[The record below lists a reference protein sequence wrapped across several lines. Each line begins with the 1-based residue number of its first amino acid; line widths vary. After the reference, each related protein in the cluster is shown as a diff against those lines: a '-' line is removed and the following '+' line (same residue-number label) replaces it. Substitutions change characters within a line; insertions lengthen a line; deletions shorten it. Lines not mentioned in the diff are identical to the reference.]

1 MNIRS
6 SFEALDKQFTAYGG
20 LIGGGITR
28 LLYSDEWQQAVHA
41 LKETLESAGFD
52 ATFDDIGNLTGRL
65 EGSKYPDEKNCFR
78 FSY

>member
-28 LLYSDEWQQAVHA
+28 LLYQM
-41 LKETLESAGFD
+41 
-52 ATFDDIGNLTGRL
+52 N
-65 EGSKYPDEKNCFR
+65 GSKPCML
-78 FSY
+78 